1 MRAGILIITMRSI
14 RIVSVVALM
23 LIMGFAI
30 TSAVEGC
37 GVCGD
42 GSRFDLDAW
51 NEELDSIWGN
61 SGGGSGPADSGSGGG
76 DPGGADSSGSGSN
89 GGSGGGGGTGPS
101 SSESAGS
108 TYVSGGSVEDG
119 LLSRMKGDE
128 LFSKGLYDE
137 ALVEYQKSTVYDPY
151 SSRAWK
157 GKGMTLQALGRPDEA
172 VVAFQR
178 ALKLDPSDVATQVLL
193 GDAYLDAGEYEEA
206 VGQYTKALGM
216 NPNLQGVTQ
225 KLSAASTLALGI
237 VELPEETPEP
247 APEET
252 TPAPVTT
259 QTLPPADTADLPPQ
273 QTAGFPGVMVIMVA
287 FLIGSLIL
295 FTRIR

>member
-1 MRAGILIITMRSI
+1 MI
-14 RIVSVVALM
+14 SVRKVTVALI
-23 LIMGFAI
+23 LLATVISFA
-30 TSAVEGC
+30 AGDDC
-37 GVCGD
+37 GVCGGGGDSRPDAGPGD
-42 GSRFDLDAW
+42 GWDSY
-51 NEELDSIWGN
+51 NEYLDSIGWGGYY
-61 SGGGSGPADSGSGGG
+61 GGGGDPADSGTSDTG
-76 DPGGADSSGSGSN
+76 SSGS
-89 GGSGGGGGTGPS
+89 SGGGGGGGGAS

-108 TYVSGGSVEDG
+108 SPVSGGSVEDG

-137 ALVEYQKSTVYDPY
+137 ALVEYQKATMYDPY
-151 SSRAWK
+151 SSRSWK

-178 ALKLDPSDVATQVLL
+178 ALKLDPGDVATRVLL
-193 GDAYLDAGEYEEA
+193 GDAFFDAGEYEEA

-225 KLSAASTLALGI
+225 KLSAASTLALGV

-247 APEET
+247 ASEET

-259 QTLPPADTADLPPQ
+259 GTPPPDESTNLPPR
-273 QTAGFPGVMVIMVA
+273 QTAPFPGVMFILLA
-287 FLIGSLIL
+287 SLAGLFLALI
-295 FTRIR
+295 RIR